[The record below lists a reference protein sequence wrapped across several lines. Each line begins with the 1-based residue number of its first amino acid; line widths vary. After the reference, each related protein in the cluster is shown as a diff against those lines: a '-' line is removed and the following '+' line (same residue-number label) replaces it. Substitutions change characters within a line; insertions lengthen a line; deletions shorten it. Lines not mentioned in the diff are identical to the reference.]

1 MTKASRGL
9 VVAGIAS
16 GVGKT
21 TVALALISGYRRRSL
36 VVQPFK
42 CGPDFIDGGHH
53 TRASG
58 RASRNLDGWMFTV
71 EGNREIFRQGSAQA
85 DLCVVEGVMGLFD
98 GVDGRSNSG
107 STAEM
112 ARWLDLP
119 VILVVDASAIARSAA
134 ALVHGFST
142 FDPVLEVAGVIFNRV
157 AGPAHYQLLEDALA
171 SGTRVRAFGYLPRRK
186 DIEIPE
192 RHLGLVTADEDAVPT
207 STLDLLADLAEQT
220 IDLTGLLEAARP
232 TSAQTAD
239 VPPDSPVTVRIGV
252 ARDKAFSF
260 YYQDN
265 LDALRRAGAEMVE
278 FSPLDDAR
286 LPDAVDAL
294 YFGGGYPE
302 VFAQQL
308 AANQSM
314 MADVRR
320 AAEEGLPIYA
330 ECGGLMYLAHEIVTR
345 TGPVRMARVLPL
357 SVEMTEKLVNFGYT
371 EVSFVSDCLL
381 GVAGSRARGH
391 SFHCSKIGDAGNL
404 ECVYRARNSRT
415 KHEEPEGFRVKNV
428 LASYIHLHFLTNP
441 AMARAFV
448 EHAEDWKSSRM
459 YRPGQDVRS
468 EAGISGV
475 RNS

>member
-1 MTKASRGL
+1 MTKASKGL

-21 TVALALISGYRRRSL
+21 TVALALISAYRRRGV

-58 RASRNLDGWMFTV
+58 RPSRNLDGWMLSV
-71 EGNREIFRQGSAQA
+71 EGNREIFCHASAQA
-85 DLCVVEGVMGLFD
+85 DLSVVEGVMGLFD
-98 GVDGRSNSG
+98 GVDGRSNTG

-112 ARWLDLP
+112 ARGLGLP
-119 VILVVDASAIARSAA
+119 VILVVDASAMARSAA

-142 FDPVLEVAGVIFNRV
+142 FDPALEVAGVIFNRV
-157 AGPAHYQLLEDALA
+157 AGPSHYQLLEDALA
-171 SGTRVRAFGYLPRRK
+171 GGTRVRAFGYLPRRK

-207 STLDLLADLAEQT
+207 SRLNLLADLAEQT
-220 IDLTGLLEAARP
+220 IDLPGLLEAARA
-232 TSAQTAD
+232 TSAETVD
-239 VPPDSPVTVRIGV
+239 VPPDSSVRVRIGV

-260 YYQDN
+260 YYQEN
-265 LDALRRAGAEMVE
+265 LDALRRAGAEIVE
-278 FSPLDDAR
+278 FSPLDDTR
-286 LPDAVDAL
+286 LPDAVDGL

-320 AAEEGLPIYA
+320 AAEEGWPIYA
-330 ECGGLMYLAHEIVTR
+330 ECGGLMYLAQEIVTR
-345 TGPVRMARVLPL
+345 TAPVRMAAVLPL
-357 SVEMTEKLVNFGYT
+357 SVEMTEKLVNFAYA

-391 SFHCSKIGDAGNL
+391 SFHFSKIGDAGNL
-404 ECVYRARNSRT
+404 ECVYRVRNSRT
-415 KHEEPEGFRVKNV
+415 KHEEAEGFRVNNV
-428 LASYIHLHFLTNP
+428 LASYLHLHFLSNP
-441 AMARAFV
+441 AMAGAFV
-448 EHAEDWKSSRM
+448 EHAEDWKSTRLF
-459 YRPGQDVRS
+459 RPGQNVRS
-468 EAGISGV
+468 AAGISGV
-475 RNS
+475 RNL